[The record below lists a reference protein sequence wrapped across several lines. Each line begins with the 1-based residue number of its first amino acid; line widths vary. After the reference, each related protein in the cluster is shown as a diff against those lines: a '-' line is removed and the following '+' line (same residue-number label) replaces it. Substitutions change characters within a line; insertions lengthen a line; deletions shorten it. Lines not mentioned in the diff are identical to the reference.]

1 MTTGDRLIYLRKMIK
16 SSRREIEKLTN
27 GKVKMSALSQ
37 IESSRNTLTIENALS
52 ILCGLKSKG
61 IVCTLDWLYTGEG
74 MPPKKIDVM
83 NNPFNMLE
91 EANFF
96 VEKNPE
102 CSVSI
107 INDNCLSPDVS
118 VGDYMGFQ
126 RIDRSLIKNKK
137 SLGMMYRIILTNG
150 STIISRI
157 VYNKMKN
164 IYIIYKNDIDDI
176 ELYSDEEINSIEQ
189 VLWIRKHI

>member
-74 MPPKKIDVM
+74 MPPKKIDAM

-164 IYIIYKNDIDDI
+164 IYIIYKNNIDDI